1 MMCRL
6 MGSGHRLPDAY
17 LLAVLVT
24 DLNVR
29 ETVPLAQIHRH
40 SARVAISIARL
51 SLAHVVIVSQC
62 LYCTLD
68 VSTFVNPLRLAS
80 YLINMH
86 VTVLSSASANSSVS
100 TRDTRVYFLGIG

>member
-1 MMCRL
+1 MCQL
-6 MGSGHRLPDAY
+6 MGSGHRLHHAY

-40 SARVAISIARL
+40 SACVAISIARL
-51 SLAHVVIVSQC
+51 LLAHVVIISQC

-68 VSTFVNPLRLAS
+68 VSTFENHLCLAFYS
-80 YLINMH
+80 INMY
-86 VTVLSSASANSSVS
+86 VTVLASASANSSVP
-100 TRDTRVYFLGIG
+100 TRDTRVYLWGIG